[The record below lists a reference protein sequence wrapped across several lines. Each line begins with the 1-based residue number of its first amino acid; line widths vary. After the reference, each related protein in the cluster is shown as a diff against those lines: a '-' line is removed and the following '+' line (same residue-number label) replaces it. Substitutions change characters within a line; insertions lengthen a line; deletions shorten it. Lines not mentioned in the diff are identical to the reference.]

1 MAIETT
7 PTSYSI
13 REKINFAGR
22 IALITGASRGIG
34 KAIALGLAELGAHV
48 IITARNAKPLEET
61 AHQINAMGGKATPIT
76 CHSARS
82 QDIAQLFEC
91 IQNDFGKLDI
101 LVNNSATNPYFGPIL
116 EATETV
122 FDKTFEVNCKGYFL
136 MSQHAGKMMISQ
148 GKGVIINIASIE
160 GLQPSPFMGIYSMTK
175 SAVIMLTKVLAREL
189 GPAGVRCNAVCP
201 GLTETRFASLLVD
214 TPEIRERYVQ
224 ATPLGRHA
232 QPEEI
237 VGAVIYLASDSAS
250 YTNGAI
256 LVCDGGKTA

>member
-82 QDIAQLFEC
+82 QDIAQLFE
-91 IQNDFGKLDI
+91 
-101 LVNNSATNPYFGPIL
+101 
-116 EATETV
+116 
-122 FDKTFEVNCKGYFL
+122 
-136 MSQHAGKMMISQ
+136 
-148 GKGVIINIASIE
+148 
-160 GLQPSPFMGIYSMTK
+160 
-175 SAVIMLTKVLAREL
+175 
-189 GPAGVRCNAVCP
+189 
-201 GLTETRFASLLVD
+201 
-214 TPEIRERYVQ
+214 
-224 ATPLGRHA
+224 
-232 QPEEI
+232 
-237 VGAVIYLASDSAS
+237 
-250 YTNGAI
+250 
-256 LVCDGGKTA
+256 